1 MAKVSFVDIPSGMED
16 AYKNVLQ
23 AGDRF
28 TFSRVRVKQQFLS
41 RERVKGVTVKS
52 VMVALAPIWAAMSPT
67 DQAAWVAAGLVS
79 KLSGWKMFVQDTA
92 ARMRGGFSGYATP
105 NNIYQ
110 SMVGRIEVVAPAT
123 GLQIEQ
129 AHPSIYYVLKKIA
142 GTKAQYSPVPVSE
155 PFSLPLTIGIA
166 WHTALTAVGGGGTPA
181 EYGGCERGGVE
192 YGTPASGAGARFFCN
207 VISSYQSRDIITTV
221 EIDFGLSD
229 AWQSATATLSTV
241 LGTPRY
247 YECFI
252 EVYNARGNLYFDN
265 VSIFHDG
272 ENWAR
277 DPLCNN
283 ISQEFTHAF
292 IQVAKHWAPVAIAD
306 GADYGSIYFVP

>member
-1 MAKVSFVDIPSGMED
+1 MAKVSFVDIPSGLED
-16 AYKNVLQ
+16 AYKKTLQ

-28 TFSRVRVKQQFLS
+28 TFSRVRVKRLFLS

-67 DQAAWVAAGLVS
+67 GQAAWVAAGTVS
-79 KLSGWKMFVQDTA
+79 KLTGWKMFVQDTA
-92 ARMRGGFSGYATP
+92 ARIRAGVAGYATP
-105 NNIYQ
+105 NILYQ
-110 SMVGRIEVVAPAT
+110 SNVGHIEVVAPAT
-123 GLQIEQ
+123 GLKIEQ
-129 AHPSIYYVLKKIA
+129 AHPNVYYVLKKIA

-166 WHTALTAVGGGGTPA
+166 WHTALTAAGTSP
-181 EYGGCERGGVE
+181 R
-192 YGTPASGAGARFFCN
+192 ARFFCN
-207 VISSYQSRDIITTV
+207 IISSYQGRNIVTPV
-221 EIDFGLSD
+221 EIDFGLND

-247 YECFI
+247 YEAFI
-252 EVYNARGNLYFDN
+252 EVYNARGDLYFDN
-265 VSIFHDG
+265 VNISHDG

-292 IQVAKHWAPVAIAD
+292 IQVAKHWAPVDIAD
-306 GADYGSIYFVP
+306 GAQYGSMYFVP

>member
-1 MAKVSFVDIPSGMED
+1 MAKVSFVDIPSGLED
-16 AYKNVLQ
+16 AYKKTLQ

-28 TFSRVRVKQQFLS
+28 TFSRVRVKRLFLS

-67 DQAAWVAAGLVS
+67 GQAAWVAAGTVS
-79 KLSGWKMFVQDTA
+79 KLTGWKMFVQDTA
-92 ARMRGGFSGYATP
+92 ARIRAGVAGYATP
-105 NNIYQ
+105 NILYQ
-110 SMVGRIEVVAPAT
+110 SNVGHIEVVAPAT
-123 GLQIEQ
+123 GLKIEQ
-129 AHPSIYYVLKKIA
+129 AHPNVYYVLKKIA

-166 WHTALTAVGGGGTPA
+166 WHTALTAVSGGSTASEFGGVQ
-181 EYGGCERGGVE
+181 YGGAE

-207 VISSYQSRDIITTV
+207 IISSYQGRDIVTPV
-221 EIDFGLSD
+221 EIDFGLND

-247 YECFI
+247 YEAFI
-252 EVYNARGNLYFDN
+252 EVYNARGDLYFDN
-265 VSIFHDG
+265 VNISHDG

-292 IQVAKHWAPVAIAD
+292 IQVAKHWAPVDIAD
-306 GADYGSIYFVP
+306 GAQYGSMYFVP